1 MIDQLRQ
8 RLQALEKPA
17 GLDGAPGCLPLGIA
31 SIDEALSGG
40 LARGALHEIAAASE
54 AHLAAA
60 SGFALGLSC
69 LSWPGNRARPKAGHD
84 GNHILWVAEDMAL
97 SESGAPCGLGLDAF
111 LAPERLLTVA
121 VAHRRDLLWAMEEA
135 LRCRAIAAAIGELR
149 HGDIDAVATRR
160 LSLAVAENGT
170 LALLLRAQPARDAS
184 TATTRWIV
192 GAAPSSPSA
201 DGKGERKSDGPGPP
215 RFAVQLIR
223 NRRGPLGSWILEWSD
238 SDAGFV
244 LVPHDQPVA
253 MPAFHRPDRKVA

>member
-121 VAHRRDLLWAMEEA
+121 VAIVLWELLRGRAVPA
-135 LRCRAIAAAIGELR
+135 LQWI
-149 HGDIDAVATRR
+149 
-160 LSLAVAENGT
+160 SLALV
-170 LALLLRAQPARDAS
+170 LVS
-184 TATTRWIV
+184 TAATWLTHDARFVMGKPSVIYLLI
-192 GAAPSSPSA
+192 GAVFTI
-201 DGKGERKSDGPGPP
+201 D
-215 RFAVQLIR
+215 LI
-223 NRRGPLGSWILEWSD
+223 
-238 SDAGFV
+238 
-244 LVPHDQPVA
+244 
-253 MPAFHRPDRKVA
+253 